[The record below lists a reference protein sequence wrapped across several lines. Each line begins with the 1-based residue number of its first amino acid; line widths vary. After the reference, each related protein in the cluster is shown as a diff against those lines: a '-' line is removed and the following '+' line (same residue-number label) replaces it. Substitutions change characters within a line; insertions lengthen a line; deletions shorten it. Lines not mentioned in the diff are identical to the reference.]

1 MRIIGLALMAL
12 LTFITAAQAQ
22 VAAPRLNPLPF
33 TPSAAWN
40 PAVYSWDG
48 PSRIGAGLGE
58 IALDFTAS
66 GSATVEA
73 AAGDTTAATL
83 RWVGESFAFGVDY
96 FLLNLDIIQS
106 FGGGPIE
113 FETTLVGASFQ
124 MDDLFSIGAGQ
135 ETGKNLFDTSLTTG
149 SLPIVGATLRLGE
162 VFYFGFA
169 TGDETIEQE
178 TTTVAGSAVEGER
191 GVTRIGLAYHSRD
204 GENGLHVEVWRND
217 IDAINTTALSVDGEE
232 STGVTLE
239 VVFSNILIGYES
251 ASGETLDAANGS
263 VLEEDDSTT
272 ISLGWVPM
280 EGLSLVVSMTEIE
293 SNDLSN
299 GEVFQFNLLFAGV
312 TWSF

>member
-58 IALDFTAS
+58 ISMELTVP

-96 FLLNLDIIQS
+96 LLLEMEIIQS
-106 FGGGPIE
+106 LGGGPIE

-124 MDDLFSIGAGQ
+124 MDELFSIGAGQ
-135 ETGKNLFDTSLTTG
+135 ETGKDLHAYPLS
-149 SLPIVGATLRLGE
+149 
-162 VFYFGFA
+162 
-169 TGDETIEQE
+169 
-178 TTTVAGSAVEGER
+178 SA
-191 GVTRIGLAYHSRD
+191 
-204 GENGLHVEVWRND
+204 
-217 IDAINTTALSVDGEE
+217 
-232 STGVTLE
+232 
-239 VVFSNILIGYES
+239 
-251 ASGETLDAANGS
+251 
-263 VLEEDDSTT
+263 
-272 ISLGWVPM
+272 
-280 EGLSLVVSMTEIE
+280 
-293 SNDLSN
+293 
-299 GEVFQFNLLFAGV
+299 
-312 TWSF
+312 